1 MTEAQIKSVALFFF
15 YVFADKATAFAAST
29 EALHL
34 FEKKIKN
41 LTPNDNVQSFLVFS
55 TYKIWKRYLKRKN
68 KISEVNPV
76 TEQGW
81 IVPAPLKLE
90 QWWQF
95 SKDSE
100 PIIVLTLIWSI
111 LLEIDEK
118 DIAEGLGV
126 SEGTVRYRTG
136 KALKLLGSI
145 QGLSLGTST

>member
-1 MTEAQIKSVALFFF
+1 MTEAQMKSVALFFF
-15 YVFADKATAFAAST
+15 YAFADKATAFAAST

-41 LTPNDNVQSFLVFS
+41 LDSNVNSQPMLVFS
-55 TYKIWKRYLKRKN
+55 THKIWKKYSKKKN
-68 KISEVNPV
+68 KSYQPNTV

-81 IVPAPLKLE
+81 IIPSQLKLE

-95 SKDSE
+95 SKDTES
-100 PIIVLTLIWSI
+100 IIVLTLIWSI
-111 LLEIDEK
+111 LLDIDEK

-145 QGLSLGTST
+145 QGHSVGVNA